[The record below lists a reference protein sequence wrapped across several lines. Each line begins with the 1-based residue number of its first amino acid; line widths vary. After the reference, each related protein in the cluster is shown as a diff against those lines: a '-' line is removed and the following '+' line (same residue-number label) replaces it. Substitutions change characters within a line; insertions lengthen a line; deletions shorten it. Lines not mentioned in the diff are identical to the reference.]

1 MMNYDTFA
9 TAVVARI
16 KDILPQSFA
25 LHEVERR
32 TVYKPNKELDAMTL
46 KPPAGVDAIC
56 PVIYLNDGEP
66 YQG

>member
-46 KPPAGVDAIC
+46 KCLIKVHY
-56 PVIYLNDGEP
+56 VLRKT
-66 YQG
+66 